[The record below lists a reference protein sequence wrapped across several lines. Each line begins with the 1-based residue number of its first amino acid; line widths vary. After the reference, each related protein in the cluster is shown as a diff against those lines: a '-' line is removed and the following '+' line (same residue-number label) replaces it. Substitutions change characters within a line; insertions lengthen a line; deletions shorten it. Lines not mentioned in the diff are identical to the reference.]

1 MLSVDEKIHTNIF
14 LVVVVTGVHEFPG
27 TSYCSAVGRG
37 SKFRDNIARLSP
49 SSSKHGR
56 IDSTQCGGLLD
67 LEYIHKRR
75 VE

>member
-27 TSYCSAVGRG
+27 TSYCGAGLCSAVGRG
-37 SKFRDNIARLSP
+37 AKFRDNIARLSP

-56 IDSTQCGGLLD
+56 IDSTQCGD
-67 LEYIHKRR
+67 
-75 VE
+75 